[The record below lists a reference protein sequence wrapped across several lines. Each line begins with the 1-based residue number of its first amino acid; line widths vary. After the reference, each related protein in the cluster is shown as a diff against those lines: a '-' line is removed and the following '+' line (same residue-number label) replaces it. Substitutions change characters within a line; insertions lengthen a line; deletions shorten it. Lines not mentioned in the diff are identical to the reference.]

1 MASLYGFAWMGRQ
14 NSFAKDAILCMVCQ
28 RYASMYVSR
37 RAARQDSSN
46 SKVKVL
52 GLFTRMYTREGDIS
66 KKVHMHEN
74 MYVT

>member
-1 MASLYGFAWMGRQ
+1 
-14 NSFAKDAILCMVCQ
+14 MVVIGLDKNLLFKSVLAQCVYLAFNFGHKTVQ
-28 RYASMYVSR
+28 F
-37 RAARQDSSN
+37 
-46 SKVKVL
+46 KTLKKLVL